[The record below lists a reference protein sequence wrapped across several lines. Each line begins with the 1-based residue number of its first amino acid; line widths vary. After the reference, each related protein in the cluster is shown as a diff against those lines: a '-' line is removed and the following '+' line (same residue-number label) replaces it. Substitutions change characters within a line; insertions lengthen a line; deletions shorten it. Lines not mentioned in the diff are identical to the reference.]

1 MKMTHMR
8 DDLDSRVLAE
18 VASMRGL
25 LVEPERL
32 RLEHRLREDL
42 GLESITLIELIVAIE
57 DAFDI
62 RVDPITMDLEDA
74 LISVGSLVAFVREQH
89 GG

>member
-1 MKMTHMR
+1 MTHMQ

-62 RVDPITMDLEDA
+62 RIDPITMNLEDA
-74 LISVGSLVAFVREQH
+74 LISVGSLAAFVREQH
-89 GG
+89 RG

>member
-1 MKMTHMR
+1 MR